1 MAEKGLNRG
10 GANGQQAELGDEQAN
25 LEKPGWQQEQGN
37 LKERKSGLG
46 RTRQDQGAQRGGLQR
61 EPNLT
66 GREEETGHEVD

>member
-10 GANGQQAELGDEQAN
+10 GANGQQAESGGEQAN
-25 LEKPGWQQEQGN
+25 LEKPGWREEQGN
-37 LKERKSGLG
+37 LKERKSDSG
-46 RTRQDQGAQRGGLQR
+46 RTGQNQGAQRGGLQR